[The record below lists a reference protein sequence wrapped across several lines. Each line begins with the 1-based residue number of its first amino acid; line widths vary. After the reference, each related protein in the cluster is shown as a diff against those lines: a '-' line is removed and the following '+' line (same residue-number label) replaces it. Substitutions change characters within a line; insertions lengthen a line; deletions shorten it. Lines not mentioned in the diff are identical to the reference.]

1 MSAAGQQYAL
11 GDARPASETLP
22 ETGPPR
28 PRPGTERFVKG
39 YQMPARPLSVR
50 RFREQA
56 SDNT

>member
-1 MSAAGQQYAL
+1 MGQQYAL